1 MKPLRVS
8 EVNNYIKKIFASDI
22 LLPEVSIVGEISNLS
37 IHYSSGHIYFN
48 LKDENSKLKCVM
60 FKTYAQTNDIELKDG
75 LKIVAIGNISV
86 YEKDGIYQLYVR
98 KIKKDG
104 IGELYLI
111 FEELKNRLQ
120 KEGLFE
126 SIHKKPIS
134 KYPQK
139 IGIVTSP
146 TGAAIR
152 DIIRIMKRRFPPI
165 NVVIYPSQ
173 VQGEKAVD
181 QLIEGLNY
189 LDKIDDID
197 LIILTRGG
205 GSIDELF
212 VFNDERL
219 ARAIFSTKKP
229 VISAVGHETDFTI
242 SDFVADFRAAT
253 PSEAAELATPEINAL
268 RREIFEL
275 KNILIK
281 LTFNILERCRI
292 DLEQIQKYLNFY
304 NPKYLIEER
313 RIELD
318 NIIQVITFKMF
329 KKIDETK
336 NRLERQKIKLDLH
349 NPTYVL
355 DQGYSYITD
364 DNGIILTDIN
374 SVNIGM
380 KVILNLKNGEIDA
393 EIKSISTRGNIREK

>member
-1 MKPLRVS
+1 
-8 EVNNYIKKIFASDI
+8 
-22 LLPEVSIVGEISNLS
+22 
-37 IHYSSGHIYFN
+37 
-48 LKDENSKLKCVM
+48 
-60 FKTYAQTNDIELKDG
+60 
-75 LKIVAIGNISV
+75 
-86 YEKDGIYQLYVR
+86 
-98 KIKKDG
+98 
-104 IGELYLI
+104 
-111 FEELKNRLQ
+111 
-120 KEGLFE
+120 
-126 SIHKKPIS
+126 
-134 KYPQK
+134 
-139 IGIVTSP
+139 
-146 TGAAIR
+146 
-152 DIIRIMKRRFPPI
+152 
-165 NVVIYPSQ
+165 VIYPSP

-189 LDKIDDID
+189 LVKIDDID

-355 DQGYSYITD
+355 
-364 DNGIILTDIN
+364 
-374 SVNIGM
+374 
-380 KVILNLKNGEIDA
+380 
-393 EIKSISTRGNIREK
+393 

>member
-219 ARAIFSTKKP
+219 AREIFSTKKP

-275 KNILIK
+275 KNSLIK

-355 DQGYSYITD
+355 DQGYAYITD

-380 KVILNLKNGEIDA
+380 NVILNLKNGEIDA

>member
-355 DQGYSYITD
+355 DQGYAYITD